1 MAMKLRSTLQA
12 TLAVAT
18 SVLVVAGCTGTSGA
32 SGSDTGGEQNK
43 TLRFL
48 VEQPEDADALKKLQ
62 TRLADFE
69 KSSGIEV
76 KLEAMPYDNMRT
88 VLQTQLRS
96 GDGPDVFN
104 WGSGPGFGG
113 ALAKAG
119 LVEDLSS
126 AYQERGWKVYPF
138 AKDRV
143 TVDGKTYGV
152 PGEMETIGLFY
163 NKDLFAKNGIQAPR
177 NLAELS
183 AAAETLKTKKIVPI
197 AVSDKEGWQGGHLLS
212 MALSSAIG
220 SKGMDAL
227 LKGEKS
233 WNSPEVVSALKL
245 WESYNKSGYLPEFPT
260 SLSYDNA
267 TALFYSGKAAILP
280 NGSWLIREMDA
291 NAKFAVGY
299 IPFPAESGP
308 GIFSAGLGS
317 GPYVSAGTKN
327 KDAALKLVDF
337 LASGDHARWLVQN
350 LGVIPPQPVDV
361 TGLKLSP
368 LLTQTLQDTSKL
380 ATGSGDLGYNIDV
393 LTSDVFNKAMGDG
406 IQGLLSGQQSAEQVA
421 KNLDAASKK

>member
-1 MAMKLRSTLQA
+1 MKLRSALQA
-12 TLAVAT
+12 ALAVAT
-18 SVLVVAGCTGTSGA
+18 SALVVAGCTGTGGTTASDSGP
-32 SGSDTGGEQNK
+32 QNK
-43 TLRFL
+43 PLRFL
-48 VEQPEDADALKKLQ
+48 VEQPEDADALKKLE

-69 KSSGIEV
+69 KSSGVDV

-96 GDGPDVFN
+96 GDAPDVFN

-119 LVEDLSS
+119 LLSDLTS

-143 TVDGKTYGV
+143 TVDGKTYGI

-163 NKDLFAKNGIQAPR
+163 NKDLFAKNGIQPPR
-177 NLAELS
+177 TLAELT
-183 AAAETLKTKKIVPI
+183 AAAEALKAKKIVPI
-197 AVSDKEGWQGGHLLS
+197 AASDKEGWQGGHLLS

-220 SKGMDAL
+220 SDGMDAL

-245 WESYNKSGYLPEFPT
+245 WENYSKSGYLPEFPT
-260 SLSYDNA
+260 SVSYDNA
-267 TALFYSGKAAILP
+267 TALFYSGKAAMLP

-299 IPFPAESGP
+299 IPFPAQSGP
-308 GIFSAGLGS
+308 GIFTAGLGS
-317 GPYVSAGTKN
+317 GPYISVGTQN

-337 LASGDHARWLVQN
+337 LASPEHARWLVQN

-361 TGLKLSP
+361 NGLKLSP
-368 LLTQTLQDTSKL
+368 LLTQTLQDTAKL
-380 ATGSGDLGYNIDV
+380 ATGQGDLGYNIDV
-393 LTSDVFNKAMGDG
+393 LTTDVFNKAMWDG
-406 IQGLLSGQQSAEQVA
+406 VQGLLSGQQSAEQVA
-421 KNLDAASKK
+421 KNLDAAFTK

>member
-12 TLAVAT
+12 ALAAAT
-18 SVLVVAGCTGTSGA
+18 SVLVVAGCTGTGGA
-32 SGSDTGGEQNK
+32 ASSDTAGETK
-43 TLRFL
+43 TLRYL
-48 VEQPEDADALKKLQ
+48 VEQPEDAGALKKLE

-69 KSSGIEV
+69 KSSGIDV

-119 LVEDLSS
+119 LLYDLTG
-126 AYQERGWKVYPF
+126 AYEQYGWKVYPF

-143 TVDGKTYGV
+143 TVDGKTYGI
-152 PGEMETIGLFY
+152 PGEMETVGLFY
-163 NKDLFAKNGIQAPR
+163 NKDLFTKNGIQPPR
-177 NLAELS
+177 TLPELT
-183 AAAETLKTKKIVPI
+183 AAAAALKAKKIVPI
-197 AVSDKEGWQGGHLLS
+197 AASDKEGWQGGHLLS
-212 MALSSAIG
+212 MALSSAVG
-220 SKGMDAL
+220 SDGMDAL

-245 WESYNKSGYLPEFPT
+245 WQDYGKAGYLPEFPT

-267 TALFYSGKAAILP
+267 TALFYSGKAAMLP
-280 NGSWLIREMDA
+280 NGSWLIRELDA
-291 NAKFAVGY
+291 NAKFQVGY
-299 IPFPAESGP
+299 IPFPAQNGP
-308 GIFSAGLGS
+308 GIFTAGLGS
-317 GPYVSAGTKN
+317 GPYISVGTKN

-337 LASGDHARWLVQN
+337 LASPEHARWLVQN

-361 TGLKLSP
+361 SGLKLSP
-368 LLTQTLQDTSKL
+368 LMTQTLQDTSKL
-380 ATGSGDLGYNIDV
+380 ASDKSDLGYNIDV
-393 LTSDVFNKAMGDG
+393 LTTDVFNKAMWDG
-406 IQGLLSGQQSAEQVA
+406 VQGLLSGQRTAEQVA
-421 KNLDAASKK
+421 ESLDAAFKK